1 MALPTQPHSA
11 PLEPGSP
18 LQPLTR
24 LPWETAVV
32 TKSIRGIT
40 RKGRALSS
48 GSADRQ
54 APFAEG
60 PLESVPGSPT
70 HTSFRSSWAAAAAAA
85 MQGEGRLLPKHF
97 HTPGK
102 AGVPP
107 PAPAPHQIRARRAPS
122 SASAALHFGCTSRT
136 TWVLLKVTTF

>member
-40 RKGRALSS
+40 RKGRALSG

-60 PLESVPGSPT
+60 PLESVPGSLT

-102 AGVPP
+102 AEAPP
-107 PAPAPHQIRARRAPS
+107 PPNIRSGLEGHLPLLQRL
-122 SASAALHFGCTSRT
+122 SALAAHLEPLGC
-136 TWVLLKVTTF
+136 F